1 MQGAKEGFLTHTCGE
16 GSVAC
21 PVSGQE
27 PAEGLREA
35 ASDREKQLVEIRGIE
50 SVERWAKN
58 QHLSVLKH
66 HKEGDLEEG

>member
-1 MQGAKEGFLTHTCGE
+1 MAW
-16 GSVAC
+16 

-50 SVERWAKN
+50 SVERWAKC